1 MATKRSNQWYENQ
14 KTRDQESRELSE
26 SLLGPEKAIFIEV
39 MCLLALRLDSV
50 MATDYAPG
58 PLDEL
63 AFKRKISL
71 AHYGFNL
78 LWSAWD
84 EALAGR
90 YHTAT
95 NHWRSIDESSDFLL
109 ALEFNPQL
117 ADDMTDTTRVKIEAA
132 RRAIKKGLEQSGP
145 AKIPDLV
152 REMRNATQFLQDLS
166 HISVS
171 SLGQYLPVRE
181 KEGGLEA
188 VVRLGGAVSQFML
201 RHVAISISIS
211 ALKFLMDA
219 TGAFYD
225 VVHAEHE
232 LEMNML
238 HKMREF
244 SAALRREREALHDK
258 APGPVTNIYFA
269 RSDEELGSDPA
280 HV

>member
-1 MATKRSNQWYENQ
+1 MVTERSIQWHENQ

-39 MCLLALRLDSV
+39 MCLLALQLDSV
-50 MATDYAPG
+50 MTVDKASGLFD
-58 PLDEL
+58 DL

-117 ADDMTDTTRVKIEAA
+117 ADVMTDTTRVKIEAA
-132 RRAIKKGLEQSGP
+132 RQAIKKGLEQSGP
-145 AKIPDLV
+145 AKTPDLV
-152 REMRNATQFLQDLS
+152 REMRNATQYLQDLS

-181 KEGGLEA
+181 KEGRLEA
-188 VVRLGGAVSQFML
+188 VVRLGGSVSPIML

-211 ALKFLMDA
+211 ALKFLVDA
-219 TGAFYD
+219 MGAFHD
-225 VVHAEHE
+225 VVPVEHE

-238 HKMREF
+238 RKIGEF
-244 SAALRREREALHDK
+244 SAALRRELEALHDK
-258 APGPVTNIYFA
+258 APGPVTHIYFA
-269 RSDEELGSDPA
+269 RSDEELG
-280 HV
+280 